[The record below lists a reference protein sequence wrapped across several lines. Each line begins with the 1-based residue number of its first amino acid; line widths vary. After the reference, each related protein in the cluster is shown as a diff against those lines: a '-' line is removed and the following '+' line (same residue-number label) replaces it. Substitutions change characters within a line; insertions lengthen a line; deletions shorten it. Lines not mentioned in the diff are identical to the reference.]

1 MIKMTIIKFSRG
13 SLLKPFQASSQF
25 WLLNILGWI
34 AFNAAQGLRNSL
46 DGSHYIDDFLLCI
59 PTSLL
64 GILVSLYTHFYYKKL
79 QWYNVHP
86 LRLVPMA
93 GIIAISFASI
103 NTLLNTFDLVILLPE
118 NCSRQN
124 LQYPNTCGIV
134 SDLFLQSLGV
144 MLIWNLLYFLIQ
156 AERKTKTNVNFSATD
171 TTKAITVLL
180 ALDHLEILLSVLA
193 YVDYGNTYYLASTF
207 YPVNALIGIIITV
220 LFSSYVLFIKPRDQY
235 YGSTILP
242 LLPTLL
248 VMSFTCAVLSI
259 GAENAFA
266 RLYFLQINDKASIYS
281 YIYYTFFGT
290 AYGNF
295 YDNSQLAG
303 ALQGSITSMLLA
315 VLFLLSYRFSD
326 YWQKKATQTLIK
338 SNTKKNLIFWCCNF
352 CYWLLFSLLIYATDL
367 MDLNSLGMK
376 KTLVSTVTF
385 ATIGVFIGSILR
397 LQVEYFASLKATAF
411 SLVLKIAGAS
421 TFTGLLITSALWFI
435 NYAYILIFL
444 DGDGIQKYINFIAE
458 DNYVFASILSSCI
471 LCGLWSFIYY
481 MIESQHLQR
490 DAAIKNLQIEM
501 SMKEV
506 QLNALAGKIDPHFV
520 FNALNN
526 IRALIDEDSEKARS
540 AIVVL
545 SDILRSP
552 ITNNLQD
559 KISIAEE
566 ILLVRNYISLS
577 KIQLEDRLIYTED
590 IDEHAK
596 TALIPSMML
605 QILVENAIKHGI
617 SQLPD
622 GGALSLHIHKREQ
635 QLVCKIINHGHLRL
649 NSETSGFGV
658 GIKVIN
664 DRLRLLYNDNASF
677 SLHEIKNTVV
687 AELIFP
693 FENKI

>member
-1 MIKMTIIKFSRG
+1 MTAIKFSRG

-25 WLLNILGWI
+25 WLLNVIGWI
-34 AFNAAQGLRNSL
+34 AFNATQGLRNSI
-46 DGSHYIDDFLLCI
+46 DGNNYIDNFLLCI
-59 PTSLL
+59 PTSML
-64 GILVSLYTHFYYKKL
+64 GILVSLYIHYYYKKL
-79 QWYNVHP
+79 KLYNVHP
-86 LRLVPMA
+86 LRLIPMA
-93 GIIAISFASI
+93 GIIAISFAFI
-103 NTLLNTFDLVILLPE
+103 NILLNTFDLVISLPE

-124 LQYPNTCGIV
+124 LQSPNTCGIV

-156 AERKTKTNVNFSATD
+156 AERKTKSNVNFSSTD
-171 TTKAITVLL
+171 TTKAILVLL
-180 ALDHLEILLSVLA
+180 ALNHLGILLSVVA
-193 YVDYGNTYYLASTF
+193 YVDYGNTYYLASKF
-207 YPVNALIGIIITV
+207 YLVNALIGIIITA
-220 LFSSYVLFIKPRDQY
+220 LFSLYVIFIKPRDQY
-235 YGSTILP
+235 YGSRILP

-259 GAENAFA
+259 GAENAVT
-266 RLYFLQINDKASIYS
+266 RLYFLQLNDKASIYS
-281 YIYYTFFGT
+281 YIYYIFFGT

-295 YDNSQLAG
+295 INKSQLAG
-303 ALQGSITSMLLA
+303 ALQGGITSMLLA
-315 VLFLLSYRFSD
+315 VLFLLNYRFS
-326 YWQKKATQTLIK
+326 YFWQIKTTQTFTK
-338 SNTKKNLIFWCCNF
+338 SNTKKNLVFWCCNF
-352 CYWLLFSLLIYATDL
+352 CFWMLFSLLIYATDL
-367 MDLNSLGMK
+367 MNLNSFGIK
-376 KTLVSTVTF
+376 NTLVSTVAF
-385 ATIGVFIGSILR
+385 AAIGVFIGSILR
-397 LQVEYFASLKATAF
+397 LQVEYFSSLKTTTFYLA
-411 SLVLKIAGAS
+411 LKISCAS
-421 TFTGLLITSALWFI
+421 IFTGLLITSSLWLI

-444 DGDGIQKYINFIAE
+444 DGDGIQKYMNFIAE

-471 LCGLWSFIYY
+471 LCGLWSFICY

-577 KIQLEDRLIYTED
+577 KIQFEDRLIYTED
-590 IDEHAK
+590 LDEHTK

-622 GGALSLHIHKREQ
+622 GGALSLHTHKREE
-635 QLVCKIINHGHLRL
+635 QLVCKIINHGSLRI

-677 SLHEIKNTVV
+677 SLHEINNTVV

>member
-1 MIKMTIIKFSRG
+1 MTTLKFSRE
-13 SLLKPFQASSQF
+13 SLLKPFHASSQF
-25 WLLNILGWI
+25 WLLNIIGWI
-34 AFNAAQGLRNSL
+34 AFNAAQSLRNSL
-46 DGSHYIDDFLLCI
+46 DGSSFIDDFLLCI
-59 PTSLL
+59 PTSIL
-64 GILVSLYTHFYYKKL
+64 GILVGLYIHFYYKKL

-86 LRLVPMA
+86 LCLIPKA
-93 GIIAISFASI
+93 GLIGISFAFI
-103 NTLLNTFDLVILLPE
+103 NILLNTFDLVVLLPE
-118 NCSRQN
+118 TCSRQN
-124 LQYPNTCGIV
+124 LQNPNTCGIV

-156 AERKTKTNVNFSATD
+156 AERNTKPNVKFSTTD
-171 TTKAITVLL
+171 TARAIIVLL
-180 ALDHLEILLSVLA
+180 TLNHLGILLSVVA
-193 YVDYGNTYYLASTF
+193 YVDYANTYYLFSTP
-207 YPVNALIGIIITV
+207 YLVSAIIGTIITV
-220 LFSSYVLFIKPRDQY
+220 TFSTYVIFIKPRDQH
-235 YGSTILP
+235 YGSRILP

-259 GAENAFA
+259 GAENAVT
-266 RLYFLQINDKASIYS
+266 RLYFLQLNDKATIYN
-281 YIYYTFFGT
+281 YIYYVFFGT
-290 AYGNF
+290 TYGNF
-295 YDNSQLAG
+295 SDKSQLAG
-303 ALQGSITSMLLA
+303 ALQGSITSMLLG
-315 VLFLLSYRFSD
+315 VLFFLTYCFSN
-326 YWQKKATQTLIK
+326 YFNLKTTHTFIK
-338 SNTKKNLIFWCCNF
+338 INTKKTLIFWCCNCLF
-352 CYWLLFSLLIYATDL
+352 WLLFSLLLYATDL
-367 MDLNSLGMK
+367 MDLNSFGINIS
-376 KTLVSTVTF
+376 LVSTVAF
-385 ATIGVFIGSILR
+385 AGIGVFIGSTLR
-397 LQVEYFASLKATAF
+397 LQVEYFASLKATVF

-421 TFTGLLITSALWFI
+421 TFTGLLITGALWFI
-435 NYAYILIFL
+435 NYAYILIVL
-444 DGDGIQKYINFIAE
+444 DGDEIHKYMNFIAE

-471 LCGLWSFIYY
+471 LCGLWSFICY

-577 KIQLEDRLIYTED
+577 KIQFEDRLIYTED

-635 QLVCKIINHGHLRL
+635 QLVCNIINHGHLRL

-677 SLHEIKNTVV
+677 SLHEINNTVV
-687 AELIFP
+687 AELILP
-693 FENKI
+693 FENKT